1 MHACVKGHHPHHTNI
16 PRLWSM
22 EYGMPAAVVASS
34 QPTGKGVGGAGLARP
49 EGKPYALVTALV
61 LVRPPNLPLMVMGM
75 GCELGRG
82 RDQKVHDAQ
91 AHAHSSCTSNE

>member
-1 MHACVKGHHPHHTNI
+1 MGQGWHD
-16 PRLWSM
+16 
-22 EYGMPAAVVASS
+22 
-34 QPTGKGVGGAGLARP
+34 P
-49 EGKPYALVTALV
+49 EGKPYALVTALM
-61 LVRPPNLPLMVMGM
+61 LVRPPNLPLMVMGMGM